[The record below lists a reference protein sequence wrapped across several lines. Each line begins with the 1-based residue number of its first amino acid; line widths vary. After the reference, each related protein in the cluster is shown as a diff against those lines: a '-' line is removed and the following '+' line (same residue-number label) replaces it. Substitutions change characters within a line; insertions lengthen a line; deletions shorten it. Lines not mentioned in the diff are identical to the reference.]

1 MDSDCLP
8 HQIRPIAGIPIRRP
22 PPKPR
27 WSLDRSI
34 WKPRAPWCDSQEFWD
49 TDMARVK
56 RFHLDWARLLALGV
70 PKMTLRLAAQALKG
84 SSAKSNPQTADVD
97 VLVDAPD
104 GKGKPSDPKGKEAAA
119 AAEAE
124 VVEAASQAE
133 LQKMK
138 DVLWTFSSLLHNVF
152 SFYAATG
159 GDPLYIQLNEW
170 TQFLTDYNLVQL
182 MATDGLRWSQMVS
195 DGL

>member
-1 MDSDCLP
+1 
-8 HQIRPIAGIPIRRP
+8 
-22 PPKPR
+22 
-27 WSLDRSI
+27 
-34 WKPRAPWCDSQEFWD
+34 
-49 TDMARVK
+49 
-56 RFHLDWARLLALGV
+56 LLALGV

-84 SSAKSNPQTADVD
+84 STATPHPQAADADVLD
-97 VLVDAPD
+97 DAPD
-104 GKGKPSDPKGKEAAA
+104 GKGKPSDAKGKEAAA
-119 AAEAE
+119 AAE

-170 TQFLTDYNLVQL
+170 TQFLMDYNLVQL
-182 MATDGLRWSQMVS
+182 MAS

>member
-1 MDSDCLP
+1 
-8 HQIRPIAGIPIRRP
+8 
-22 PPKPR
+22 
-27 WSLDRSI
+27 
-34 WKPRAPWCDSQEFWD
+34 
-49 TDMARVK
+49 MARVK

-97 VLVDAPD
+97 VLDDAPD

-182 MATDGLRWSQMVS
+182 MALIAS

>member
-8 HQIRPIAGIPIRRP
+8 HQIRPMAGIPIRRP

-34 WKPRAPWCDSQEFWD
+34 WKPRATWCDSQEFWD
-49 TDMARVK
+49 TDTARVK

-84 SSAKSNPQTADVD
+84 STATPHPQAADADVLD
-97 VLVDAPD
+97 DAPD
-104 GKGKPSDPKGKEAAA
+104 GKGKPSDAKGKEAAA
-119 AAEAE
+119 AAE

-170 TQFLTDYNLVQL
+170 TQFLMDYNLVQL
-182 MATDGLRWSQMVS
+182 MAS

>member
-1 MDSDCLP
+1 
-8 HQIRPIAGIPIRRP
+8 
-22 PPKPR
+22 
-27 WSLDRSI
+27 
-34 WKPRAPWCDSQEFWD
+34 
-49 TDMARVK
+49 
-56 RFHLDWARLLALGV
+56 LLALGV

-84 SSAKSNPQTADVD
+84 SSATPHPQAADADVLD
-97 VLVDAPD
+97 DAPD
-104 GKGKPSDPKGKEAAA
+104 GKGKPSDAKGKEAAA
-119 AAEAE
+119 AAE

-182 MATDGLRWSQMVS
+182 MAS